1 MDALFSK
8 SMLAEPIVKTVKKHW
23 NQHLS
28 RSFFTIICH
37 IWVSLHQK
45 HEKDNLLGIRGL
57 WKDVI
62 KKLDTMLF
70 SYSAF
75 SAFGFKWESQEVH
88 VRTWPYLNI
97 MSLLL
102 LHFGE
107 ILRCIE
113 GHEDRNLIY
122 KLKHAKLLVFSLKFF
137 SWRKSRAFPKKN

>member
-1 MDALFSK
+1 
-8 SMLAEPIVKTVKKHW
+8 MLAEPIVKTVKKALKSAFFLGHW

-28 RSFFTIICH
+28 RAFFTIICH
-37 IWVSLHQK
+37 IWFSLRQK
-45 HEKDNLLGIRGL
+45 HEKDNLLGIRGP
-57 WKDVI
+57 WKDMI
-62 KKLDTMLF
+62 KKLYTMLF

-113 GHEDRNLIY
+113 GHEDRNMIY
-122 KLKHAKLLVFSLKFF
+122 KLKHAKLLVFSLNFF
-137 SWRKSRAFPKKN
+137 SWRKIKSFP